1 MSKHLTERERY
12 KLEYMRKIKVPV
24 KQIAAELGKTEKTI
38 YNELKRG
45 TVKLLNSELIEYEV
59 YCADV
64 GQRVYEEH
72 QKEKGPAL
80 KIGNDLNFCRRIEE
94 LIQNKYSPY
103 AALKIAKREGYKTE
117 ISLSTLYKYIKQG
130 LFLNIT
136 EKDLPMKARRK
147 KNGEAEKRKVALN
160 NQKGTS
166 IEERPKEIRER
177 KEYGHWEMDTVV
189 SGSGKGKSCLLVLSE
204 RVLREEIIRKIP
216 NKKASS
222 VVNELNRIEKEI
234 GIANFRKKFKTIT
247 CDNGVEF
254 LNQEGIER
262 GRRNKQK
269 KRTKVFYCHPFSS
282 WERGTNENIN
292 KMIRRFIPKGE
303 SIDKYSKEEIQ
314 YIENW
319 INNYPRKILG
329 GYSAIEY
336 KKRVGL

>member
-1 MSKHLTERERY
+1 MAKHFTERERY

-24 KQIAAELGKTEKTI
+24 KQIAEELGKTEKTI

-45 TVKLLNSELIEYEV
+45 TVKLLNSELIEYEI

-64 GQRVYEEH
+64 GQRVNREN
-72 QKEKGPAL
+72 QREKGPTL
-80 KIGNDLNFCRRIEE
+80 KIGNDIKFCRRIEE
-94 LIQNKYSPY
+94 LIKNKYSPY
-103 AALKIAKREGYKTE
+103 AALKIAKKEGYKTE
-117 ISLSTLYKYIKQG
+117 IALSTLYKYIKQG

-136 EKDLPMKARRK
+136 EKDLPMKAKRK
-147 KNGEAEKRKVALN
+147 KNGETNNRKIALN
-160 NQKGTS
+160 NIKGTS

-189 SGSGKGKSCLLVLSE
+189 SGAGKGKSCLLVLSE

-234 GIANFRKKFKTIT
+234 GITNFRKKFKTIT

-269 KRTKVFYCHPFSS
+269 KRTTVYYCHPFSS

-292 KMIRRFIPKGE
+292 KMIRRFIPKGAN
-303 SIDKYSKEEIQ
+303 IDQYSTEDIAQIEE
-314 YIENW
+314 W
-319 INNYPRKILG
+319 INNYPRKILNG
-329 GYSAIEY
+329 LTATEY
-336 KKRVGL
+336 KKEIGL